1 MHTDVKVVKGQ
12 FEVVRLVFKQGLGYV
27 FEWPLNSTQKKKN
40 NGGKKNAMHAFFLTI
55 IIFDSDPQST
65 YFNQRVKNQW
75 FHSQNKVTKQLAA
88 KGFKPLIK

>member
-1 MHTDVKVVKGQ
+1 M
-12 FEVVRLVFKQGLGYV
+12 LCML
-27 FEWPLNSTQKKKN
+27 
-40 NGGKKNAMHAFFLTI
+40 FFLTI